1 MGYLR
6 TRVIVLSLVCKC
18 AGTTSHL
25 VFKSY
30 PNKISFSRKYPRTK
44 KRQVKCNTLEIKY
57 KLIITTN

>member
-44 KRQVKCNTLEIKY
+44 KKAGKMQHARDQI
-57 KLIITTN
+57 